1 MPRAWHT
8 QRVDHL
14 IAASGKRVAD
24 EREPTTFRDM
34 GILDGKKLV
43 ITGVLT
49 DASLAFGVAKIA
61 RAEGAEI
68 VLTGAGRALSLTK
81 RTARKLGDGIDVFEF
96 DVTVPEHVDAVRDAV
111 AAKWG
116 RVDGVL
122 HAIGFAPESCLGD
135 DFFGAPW
142 EDVAVAMH
150 ISTYSLKT
158 LADAFVP
165 LMDQGGSLVGLDFDN
180 QQAWPAYNWMG
191 VAKSALQSVSRYLA
205 RELGPQQIRCNLV
218 AAGPIKTMAAKSIPG
233 FRLFED
239 TWDGRAPLGWDVQNS
254 EPVARAC
261 VALLSDWFPA
271 TTGEIIHVDGGYHAV
286 GA

>member
-1 MPRAWHT
+1 
-8 QRVDHL
+8 
-14 IAASGKRVAD
+14 
-24 EREPTTFRDM
+24 M
-34 GILDGKKLV
+34 GMLDGKKIV

-49 DASLAFGVAKIA
+49 DASLAFGVAQIA
-61 RAEGAEI
+61 LEEGAEI

-81 RTARKLGDGIDVFEF
+81 RTARKLDGDIDVFEL
-96 DVTVPEHVDAVRDAV
+96 DVTVLEHVEAVRDAV
-111 AAKWG
+111 ADKWG

-142 EDVAVAMH
+142 EDVATAMH

-165 LMDQGGSLVGLDFDN
+165 LMDRGGSFVGLDFDN

-191 VAKSALQSVSRYLA
+191 VAKSALQSLSRYLA

-218 AAGPIKTMAAKSIPG
+218 AAGPVKTMAAKSIPG

-239 TWDGRAPLGWDVQNS
+239 TWDGRAPLGWDVENS

>member
-1 MPRAWHT
+1 
-8 QRVDHL
+8 
-14 IAASGKRVAD
+14 
-24 EREPTTFRDM
+24 M

-96 DVTVPEHVDAVRDAV
+96 DVTVPEHVGAVRDAV

-142 EDVAVAMH
+142 EDVATAMH